1 MVGRPGTRSVFVVPS
16 SLQIA
21 LNPRLQKIRFC
32 WIVCGSS
39 NHAPTRIQMRT
50 TTLHRRHFRRE
61 SSAPSAGGA
70 AGFTLIELLV
80 VIVIVAMLA
89 ALLLPALGK
98 AREQG
103 RSSVCRNN
111 MRQIALA
118 MTLYADDN
126 SDYLPWPG
134 DVDRNWQPD
143 WVFGGQPNTYPEN
156 PNRWRGP
163 GFGFHAESGS
173 VFSYATGLPRILPHR
188 DSYAGKFRIYRCPS
202 TGALGEALRV
212 NFSMNEELDPSTSL
226 TKAVP
231 EGVKVANVA
240 GPTQKIL
247 LVNEDPVTMKNASF
261 TPEGTA
267 VTGNFVIHDGRVNIG
282 FIDGHLEAMK
292 DRKVRDIQTAVQQR
306 IYFDPYYRH

>member
-1 MVGRPGTRSVFVVPS
+1 MRPAALHSRPAWGRCF
-16 SLQIA
+16 A
-21 LNPRLQKIRFC
+21 
-32 WIVCGSS
+32 
-39 NHAPTRIQMRT
+39 
-50 TTLHRRHFRRE
+50 
-61 SSAPSAGGA
+61 SSARRI

-80 VIVIVAMLA
+80 VVVVVAILA
-89 ALLLPALGK
+89 ALLLPALDK
-98 AREQG
+98 AKEQG

-143 WVFGGQPNTYPEN
+143 WVFGGQLDTHPNN
-156 PNRWRGP
+156 SDLWKDL

-173 VFSYATGLPRILPHR
+173 VFSYVTGLPRILPHR

-202 TGALGEALRV
+202 TGSLGEALRV
-212 NFSMNEELDPSTSL
+212 NFSMNEELDPMTDL
-226 TKAVP
+226 TKAAP
-231 EGVKVANVA
+231 EGVKLANVI

-247 LVNEDPVTMKNASF
+247 LVNEDPATMKNASF
-261 TPEGTA
+261 KPQGTA
-267 VTGNFVIHDGRVNIG
+267 LTGNFVIHDGRVNVG

-292 DRKVRDIQTAVQQR
+292 DRKVRDIQTAGEQR
-306 IYFDPYYRH
+306 IYFDPYYRR